1 LKQISQHIVFCLL
14 FSLGIPFAL
23 DAQTDFKSQDD
34 MKKKANEYFKE
45 EDYVS
50 AMPLYSQLVSI
61 YPKDPVYN
69 YRFGVCVLY
78 ADRRETEK
86 PIQYMEFASS
96 KHDVDVSVFYY
107 LGLAYHHN
115 YRFAEAIKEYNLYK
129 EKAGIKNAAKMDVD
143 RQIEICDNARNLLT
157 HFSDLYVLQKTEVDY
172 KDFFRSYDAEQFI
185 GRLLVKPDIFKTPL
199 DRKREKLSL
208 VYFSKE
214 NNEVYFS
221 SYGIDGKNGKDI
233 YKSTKLP
240 DGEWSKPVNLG
251 TTINT
256 PYDEDFPFILPD
268 GVTLYYCSKGM
279 NTIGGY
285 DIFKSALN
293 DDGAWSTPENLNYP
307 INTPFDDIMFM
318 PDSSQQYA
326 YFSSSRS
333 SIEGMITVYKVRIDK
348 RPQVNEILVLN
359 KNTNIPLGNDTAYAQ
374 TIQFLKEN
382 ANLAVNAT
390 ESMFA
395 EEENK
400 NDTIQESVNN
410 KNNVSEEYEY
420 KIPENIT
427 NDDIIKIADKQSKD
441 ALQELNE
448 LKIQRNAA
456 KIIAQNRKLQAEA
469 KYNEAD
475 SITKIAETISD
486 VNTKQTELVKVNM
499 LHSEAE
505 QLNKES
511 AIATNI
517 ADQLGEKVNIKLN
530 EANEALSYA
539 NQIKTA
545 VKSNSIDTSIAILN
559 KMIDNLEKS
568 PVDTSISAFNNPNK
582 EFIKLKEQES
592 QTLAEQAKQTQ
603 DEVNSLKSEADNY
616 RKDAA
621 DSKKKSVKEQLDN
634 KVVELDDEAKTK
646 QVEADQILQKSE
658 KLQSEADSARAQST
672 IYANVVDDIK
682 NNNTTY
688 IAVTTHTAIA
698 DNTITE
704 NTNIKTNSQIVVNYT
719 KPTNEEL
726 KHKAEVQTKTENIVK
741 AVQKE
746 ADDLKK
752 QADIAYTIASDKNNQ
767 SIKMSKE
774 ADNFTADA
782 SEIANTDDKEKSIN
796 KANELRQES
805 IVFAQQSVVAYNL
818 AKKIEVAYNEKQQ
831 EAIGIVKKSADI
843 KELTDL
849 NKINEAETKYSEL
862 QSSIVPQTNTPS
874 VTDQFQFEQANL
886 LDNKEYE
893 LQQATE
899 DCKLLQSKTDSLL
912 DKSNSLRKEADNTN
926 MKSKKNELIKQAE
939 QIEVQETAIRKQLN
953 EANDLSSKFK
963 IEVEEL
969 KIKIKYTANLITE
982 ASIYKASDTSTINK
996 AELGKQI
1003 SQYETEDIFAE
1014 TNTEK
1019 TNDIIA
1025 KNETETQLT
1034 ETVNNSVSNS
1044 NDESAI
1050 SNLTVA
1056 EKAEIKAD
1064 FIDNTIAVINN
1075 NISVLQ
1081 NNMAKENNQIQKEK
1095 ISKEISDLQKEA
1107 VTLKQQA
1114 DETHKEAVKINGSK
1128 VVEPISSIDKKI
1140 FAQNL
1145 DNESDSSFKRAAE
1158 KRIEANKTNNIA
1170 QKEKLYT
1177 EAKKFEE
1184 NAQIIQLEAL
1194 EIYGIADKNMYY
1206 KNSLKI
1212 GQIKVTDETNNQ
1224 LSIAELLEN
1233 ESRYYFEK
1241 AEALRE
1247 NVKNETNYTKKKPI
1261 LEEAKTDEQLAIE
1274 KQLNAIDIYTKA
1286 APAYAQTNAT
1296 STLQP
1301 SNITQ
1306 ANTESVNERLQS
1318 ELANSLNGK
1327 EYELQQAN
1335 ENYILFQAKTDSLSN
1350 VVKSL
1355 KQKAGNT
1362 TNQSDKNEFIK
1373 LAEQIEAQINDLQV
1387 QLNEA
1392 DNLSEQLKIE
1402 IEGLKLKIKNTNNL
1416 ITEASI
1422 NNKVADLSSTN
1433 TTKLIATNITK
1444 TEFKGIYIN
1453 NDNTVTLDIDT
1464 ANLVP
1469 LNPKLPAGI
1478 IFKVQIAAV
1487 KNHVAPNVFE
1497 GITPLTGEI
1506 TATGLIRYLA
1516 GLFAKFEDA
1525 NTARNQIRTMG
1536 YADAFVVAYYNGK
1549 RISVAEALAMLK
1561 NDNSLTTTY
1570 ADLNNKTYIT
1580 ASPNINT
1587 TAGLSN
1593 PIANIKGFLY
1603 SVQVGVYGSPRTS
1616 AQLFNI
1622 TPLYDEVM
1630 ANGYYRYLSGIYS
1643 SLKDAVTAKNAIVVR
1658 GVKDAFVVVYNNGN
1672 KITMAEA
1679 ETLLTENATLAGI
1692 TNTIYE
1698 TTATQANTTEIIDK
1712 SGIVY
1717 KVQLGA
1723 YKNDVPVDVVNQF
1736 LDNIAGNNLEHNMN
1750 NDGLTVYTSGNF
1762 KDYDSANNFKNTLV
1776 SKGMKDAFVVAFQNG
1791 QKISVTK
1798 AIELLK

>member
-1 LKQISQHIVFCLL
+1 MKRIGQHIVFCLL
-14 FSLGIPFAL
+14 FFISIPFAL

-69 YRFGVCVLY
+69 CRFGVCVLF

-86 PIQYMEFASS
+86 PIKYLEFAST
-96 KHDVDVSVFYY
+96 KPDVDVSVFYY

-115 YRFAEAIKEYNLYK
+115 FRFAEAIKEYNLYK

-143 RQIEICDNARNLLT
+143 RQIEICNNARNLLT

-185 GRLLVKPDIFKTPL
+185 GKLLVKPDIFKTSL
-199 DRKREKLSL
+199 DKKREKLSL

-221 SYGIDGKNGKDI
+221 SYGIDGKNGKDM
-233 YKSTKLP
+233 YKSIKLP

-251 TTINT
+251 PTINT

-279 NTIGGY
+279 NTMGGY
-285 DIFKSALN
+285 DIFKSTLN
-293 DDGAWSTPENLNYP
+293 DDGIWSDPENLNYP
-307 INTPFDDIMFM
+307 INTPFDDMMFM

-333 SIEGMITVYKVRIDK
+333 SIEGMISVYKVRIDN
-348 RPQVNEILVLN
+348 RPQVNEILALD
-359 KNTNIPLGNDTAYAQ
+359 KNINISLGNDTAYAQ

-382 ANLAVNAT
+382 ATLAVNAT
-390 ESMFA
+390 ESMF
-395 EEENK
+395 EKKDNK
-400 NDTIQESVNN
+400 NDIIQSSDNN
-410 KNNVSEEYEY
+410 ENEITEDDGY

-427 NDDIIKIADKQSKD
+427 NDDIVKIADKQSKD
-441 ALQELNE
+441 ALQELKE

-511 AIATNI
+511 AIAMNI
-517 ADQLGEKVNIKLN
+517 ADQLDEKVNIKQD

-539 NQIKTA
+539 KGINAA
-545 VKSNSIDTSIAILN
+545 VESNSIDTSIAMLN

-568 PVDTSISAFNNPNK
+568 PVDTNLAAFNVPNN
-582 EFIKLKEQES
+582 EFIKHNEQES
-592 QTLAEQAKQTQ
+592 QTLAEQAKKIQ
-603 DEVNSLKSEADNY
+603 DEVNSLKSETDNY

-621 DSKKKSVKEQLDN
+621 NSKKKSVKEQLDN
-634 KVVELDDEAKTK
+634 KAVELDNEAKTK

-682 NNNTTY
+682 NNDTTS
-688 IAVTTHTAIA
+688 TAIA
-698 DNTITE
+698 TR
-704 NTNIKTNSQIVVNYT
+704 IVVDFT

-746 ADDLKK
+746 AGDLKK
-752 QADIAYTIASDKNNQ
+752 QADIAYAIASDKNNQ
-767 SIKMSKE
+767 SLKMSKE
-774 ADNFTADA
+774 ADNLITETN
-782 SEIANTDDKEKSIN
+782 EIANTDDIEKSIK

-805 IVFAQQSVVAYNL
+805 IILAQQSVVAYNL

-831 EAIGIVKKSADI
+831 EAIGIVKKSTDI
-843 KELTDL
+843 KELTNF
-849 NKINEAETKYSEL
+849 NKINEAATKYSEL
-862 QSSIVPQTNTPS
+862 QSSIVPQTNTTS
-874 VTDQFQFEQANL
+874 VTDQFQSEQANL

-899 DCKLLQSKTDSLL
+899 DYKLLQSKTDSLS
-912 DKSNSLRKEADNTN
+912 DKSNSLREEADNTI
-926 MKSKKNELIKQAE
+926 KISKKNELIKQAE
-939 QIEVQETAIRKQLN
+939 QIEVQETAMRKQLN
-953 EANDLSSKFK
+953 EANDLSNKLK
-963 IEVEEL
+963 IEAGEL
-969 KIKIKYTANLITE
+969 KIKIKHTANLITE
-982 ASIYKASDTSTINK
+982 ASIYKASGTSTVDK
-996 AELGKQI
+996 TELEKQI
-1003 SQYETEDIFAE
+1003 AQYETKDIFAE
-1014 TNTEK
+1014 VNTEN

-1025 KNETETQLT
+1025 E
-1034 ETVNNSVSNS
+1034 NNSVNNYPNAKSTV
-1044 NDESAI
+1044 
-1050 SNLTVA
+1050 SNLTAA
-1056 EKAEIKAD
+1056 EKIEIKAD
-1064 FIDNTIAVINN
+1064 FIDNTVAIINN

-1081 NNMAKENNQIQKEK
+1081 NNMAKENDQTQKKK
-1095 ISKEISDLQKEA
+1095 ISKEISDLQKE
-1107 VTLKQQA
+1107 VITLKQQA
-1114 DETHKEAVKINGSK
+1114 DETHKEAVKINGSE
-1128 VVEPISSIDKKI
+1128 VVETISSIDEKI
-1140 FAQNL
+1140 LAQNL
-1145 DNESDSSFKRAAE
+1145 YNESDSGFKRAVE
-1158 KRIEANKTNNIA
+1158 RRIEANKTDNIA
-1170 QKEKLYT
+1170 QKKKLYT
-1177 EAKKFEE
+1177 EAKEFEE
-1184 NAQIIQLEAL
+1184 KAQIIQLEAL
-1194 EIYGIADKNMYY
+1194 EVHGIANKNLYY
-1206 KNSLKI
+1206 TNSLKI
-1212 GQIKVTDETNNQ
+1212 AQITVEDETNNQ
-1224 LSIAELLEN
+1224 LSIAGLLEN

-1241 AEALRE
+1241 AKALRE
-1247 NVKNETNYTKKKPI
+1247 SVKNETNYTKKKTI
-1261 LEEAKTDEQLAIE
+1261 LEEAKTNEQLAIDR
-1274 KQLNAIDIYTKA
+1274 QLKAIDIYTKA
-1286 APAYAQTNAT
+1286 TPAYAQTNAT
-1296 STLQP
+1296 SALQP
-1301 SNITQ
+1301 SNIPQ
-1306 ANTESVNERLQS
+1306 ASIESVNEQLQS
-1318 ELANSLNGK
+1318 ELANSLDGK

-1335 ENYILFQAKTDSLSN
+1335 ENYNLFQAKTDSLSN

-1373 LAEQIEAQINDLQV
+1373 LVEQIEAQIKDLQV

-1402 IEGLKLKIKNTNNL
+1402 IGELELKIKNTNNL

-1422 NNKVADLSSTN
+1422 NNKVSDLPDWQAGVSTN
-1433 TTKLIATNITK
+1433 LPDRQAGTTELTATNITK
-1444 TEFKGIYIN
+1444 TEFKGIYLN
-1453 NDNTVTLDIDT
+1453 NDNIVTLNID
-1464 ANLVP
+1464 AADLPDRQAGLVP

-1487 KNHVAPNVFE
+1487 KNHVASDVFK
-1497 GITPLTGEI
+1497 GIAPLTGEI

-1525 NTARNQIRTMG
+1525 NTARNRIRTMG

-1570 ADLNNKTYIT
+1570 ADLNNKTYVT
-1580 ASPNINT
+1580 ASQNINT

-1630 ANGYYRYLSGIYS
+1630 ANGYFRYLSGIYS
-1643 SLKDAVTAKNAIVVR
+1643 SLNDAVTAKNAIVVR
-1658 GVKDAFVVVYNNGN
+1658 GVKDAFVVVYYNGN

-1679 ETLLTENATLAGI
+1679 KTLLTENAPLAGV
-1692 TNTIYE
+1692 TNNE